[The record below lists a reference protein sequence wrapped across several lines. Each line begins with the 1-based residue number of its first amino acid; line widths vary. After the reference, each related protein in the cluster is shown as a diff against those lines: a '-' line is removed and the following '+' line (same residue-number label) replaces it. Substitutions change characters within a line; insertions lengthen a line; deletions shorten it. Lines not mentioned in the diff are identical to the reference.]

1 LLLLFKSIIIAT
13 NGSGTIPSVP
23 IIIVAEKLRSVK
35 AIRQWSQATRSIIE
49 NVRAI
54 SMSNGSKQLNV
65 RVIEDDRQGSKSVA
79 NAWDLTQVG
88 SMVSKG
94 RMCKH

>member
-1 LLLLFKSIIIAT
+1 
-13 NGSGTIPSVP
+13 
-23 IIIVAEKLRSVK
+23 VAEQLRSFK

-49 NVRAI
+49 NVRPI